1 MAKKMNPLAA
11 DAHAISFF
19 GFARQYQRAAN
30 LVYESDN
37 TLKSPIYFMYM
48 HAVEL
53 ALKAFLRAASVP
65 IVADRKRKHHHIT
78 ELYEECRGLGLRIGP
93 DDAFD
98 LRNVVALLD
107 GANEEQGLRYGRQ
120 KGSSLPE
127 LSWARDTVEKLLR
140 AVEPS
145 VEKKAEAD
153 GIVPE
158 RIVKLDMIFGKP
170 HIGCLKGKLQGIVFD
185 FEKSWL
191 GTVRCWRGCF
201 IEDTGCSSCQRGTY
215 RS

>member
-65 IVADRKRKHHHIT
+65 IVADRKRKHHQIS

-98 LRNVVALLD
+98 LGNVDALLES
-107 GANEEQGLRYGRQ
+107 ANEEQGLRYFTM
-120 KGSSLPE
+120 KTASVPDLF
-127 LSWARDTVEKLLR
+127 WTRDVVEKLFR

-145 VEKKAEAD
+145 VEKKAEA
-153 GIVPE
+153 
-158 RIVKLDMIFGKP
+158 
-170 HIGCLKGKLQGIVFD
+170 
-185 FEKSWL
+185 
-191 GTVRCWRGCF
+191 
-201 IEDTGCSSCQRGTY
+201 
-215 RS
+215 

>member
-1 MAKKMNPLAA
+1 
-11 DAHAISFF
+11 
-19 GFARQYQRAAN
+19 
-30 LVYESDN
+30 
-37 TLKSPIYFMYM
+37 MYM
-48 HAVEL
+48 HAIEL

-120 KGSSLPE
+120 KSSSLPE
-127 LSWARDTVEKLLR
+127 LCWARDTVEKLLR

-145 VEKKAEAD
+145 VERKAEAD
-153 GIVPE
+153 GIGSGE
-158 RIVKLDMIFGKP
+158 DRQARYDFRQA
-170 HIGCLKGKLQGIVFD
+170 HIGWLKRKLQGIVFD